1 MEEEQRYSILYEI
14 AQELNSDLAPQA
26 VLNTIVKALC
36 HAASAKGCSL
46 MLLSADG
53 QQLVHS
59 IAYGLSD
66 WYVQKGPV
74 MVVDTDATK
83 ALSGEPV
90 LILNATSDSRVRYRE
105 EAKKEGVVSI
115 LSLPFA
121 RRGKVIGI
129 VRVYTSEPH
138 RFPSG
143 EIEFFSA
150 LANLGAVALE
160 RAELLEEQK
169 KQFLRF
175 VSIAA
180 HDLKAPLSAIQS
192 FFGVML
198 GGFAGELNE
207 KQKHMMQR
215 ASERINELLMLISDL
230 LDIPRIERDQ
240 LLREVSQVSLAQIIS
255 STVEEYGGPA
265 KQKGLELVMEIP
277 EDLPPVNGSL
287 TRLKQVLDNLVNNAI
302 NYTSEGK
309 VNIRAS
315 EADGEVLVE
324 VSDTGCGI
332 QPDELPRVFDDFFR
346 GSNVQAK
353 GTGLGLSIAK
363 RVIEAHGGRIWAESP
378 CSETGKGSRFYFALP
393 KLARTTGGPT
403 A

>member
-1 MEEEQRYSILYEI
+1 
-14 AQELNSDLAPQA
+14 
-26 VLNTIVKALC
+26 
-36 HAASAKGCSL
+36 
-46 MLLSADG
+46 
-53 QQLVHS
+53 
-59 IAYGLSD
+59 
-66 WYVQKGPV
+66 
-74 MVVDTDATK
+74 
-83 ALSGEPV
+83 
-90 LILNATSDSRVRYRE
+90 
-105 EAKKEGVVSI
+105 
-115 LSLPFA
+115 
-121 RRGKVIGI
+121 
-129 VRVYTSEPH
+129 
-138 RFPSG
+138 
-143 EIEFFSA
+143 
-150 LANLGAVALE
+150 
-160 RAELLEEQK
+160 
-169 KQFLRF
+169 
-175 VSIAA
+175 
-180 HDLKAPLSAIQS
+180 
-192 FFGVML
+192 
-198 GGFAGELNE
+198 
-207 KQKHMMQR
+207 MQR